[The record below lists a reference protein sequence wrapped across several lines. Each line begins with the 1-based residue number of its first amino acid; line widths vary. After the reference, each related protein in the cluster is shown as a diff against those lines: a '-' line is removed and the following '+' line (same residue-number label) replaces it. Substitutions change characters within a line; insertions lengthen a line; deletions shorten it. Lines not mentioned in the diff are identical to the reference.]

1 MFFSY
6 VELQLGPL
14 LDTVSITDL
23 GYKYGK
29 HITLCMKIRAFWTV
43 KTFIELKLDFVC
55 EGIISSRYLN
65 KHT

>member
-29 HITLCMKIRAFWTV
+29 HITLCMKIRALWTV

-65 KHT
+65 KQT

>member
-55 EGIISSRYLN
+55 EGI
-65 KHT
+65 

>member
-1 MFFSY
+1 MFISY

-29 HITLCMKIRAFWTV
+29 HITLCMKIRAFSAMTFWNV

-55 EGIISSRYLN
+55 EGIISS
-65 KHT
+65 